1 MTQDI
6 VSRPGPYLEYKAD
19 GSSIMALLG
28 MKDQAAAA
36 RFSNVGSLGALRL
49 NEDFVSA
56 QRSVRVKVTDKQ
68 SYAAYSP
75 LEREMRRRVF
85 WLVFGGDQTL
95 AVIHAAPVCFHPDET
110 DTGLPLLM

>member
-1 MTQDI
+1 MTD
-6 VSRPGPYLEYKAD
+6 V
-19 GSSIMALLG
+19 
-28 MKDQAAAA
+28 
-36 RFSNVGSLGALRL
+36 
-49 NEDFVSA
+49 
-56 QRSVRVKVTDKQ
+56 Q

-110 DTGLPLLM
+110 DTALPLLM

>member
-1 MTQDI
+1 MST
-6 VSRPGPYLEYKAD
+6 PLHGAD
-19 GSSIMALLG
+19 DSSIMALLG

-49 NEDFVSA
+49 NEEFASHIAHYHQNLADN
-56 QRSVRVKVTDKQ
+56 Q

-75 LEREMRRRVF
+75 LEREMRRRIF

-110 DTGLPLLM
+110 DTGLPLLL

>member
-1 MTQDI
+1 
-6 VSRPGPYLEYKAD
+6 
-19 GSSIMALLG
+19 MALLG

-49 NEDFVSA
+49 NEEFVSLVLYQCEVSA
-56 QRSVRVKVTDKQ
+56 DNQ
-68 SYAAYSP
+68 SYTAYSP
-75 LEREMRRRVF
+75 LEREMRRRIF

-110 DTGLPLLM
+110 DTALPLML

>member
-1 MTQDI
+1 
-6 VSRPGPYLEYKAD
+6 
-19 GSSIMALLG
+19 LG

-49 NEDFVSA
+49 NEEFASHIAHCHRNLAD
-56 QRSVRVKVTDKQ
+56 TQ

-75 LEREMRRRVF
+75 LEREMRRRIF

-110 DTGLPLLM
+110 DTGLPLLL

>member
-1 MTQDI
+1 
-6 VSRPGPYLEYKAD
+6 VGKPD
-19 GSSIMALLG
+19 GSAIMALLG

-49 NEDFVSA
+49 NEEFASPW
-56 QRSVRVKVTDKQ
+56 QYHNEILTDKQ

-75 LEREMRRRVF
+75 LEREMRRRIF

-110 DTGLPLLM
+110 DTGLPLLLWASFILLDDDSWS

>member
-1 MTQDI
+1 
-6 VSRPGPYLEYKAD
+6 
-19 GSSIMALLG
+19 MALLG

-49 NEDFVSA
+49 NEEFVSA
-56 QRSVRVKVTDKQ
+56 RSSVRCMITDRQ

-75 LEREMRRRVF
+75 LESEMRRRIF

-110 DTGLPLLM
+110 DTGLPLLL

>member
-1 MTQDI
+1 
-6 VSRPGPYLEYKAD
+6 VSRFRPLSVGKAD

-49 NEDFVSA
+49 NEEFVSA
-56 QRSVRVKVTDKQ
+56 ILYNIGFLTDHQ

-75 LEREMRRRVF
+75 LEREMRRRIF

-110 DTGLPLLM
+110 DTGLPLLL